1 MTYTPEVDDYVIWT
15 DDLGQELCGWVYFA
29 SDSYITIEVAVK
41 EKPDN
46 LVPIH
51 KKVHVLVVCYP
62 QFWHQLKYVRKRDGK
77 KSMVETS
84 PSG

>member
-1 MTYTPEVDDYVIWT
+1 MIYTPKVNDYVIWKQKNFI
-15 DDLGQELCGWVYFA
+15 DEGWVYFA

-41 EKPDN
+41 EKTDN

-62 QFWHQLKYVRKRDGK
+62 QFWHQLKYVRKRDRKIGFK
-77 KSMVETS
+77 
-84 PSG
+84 